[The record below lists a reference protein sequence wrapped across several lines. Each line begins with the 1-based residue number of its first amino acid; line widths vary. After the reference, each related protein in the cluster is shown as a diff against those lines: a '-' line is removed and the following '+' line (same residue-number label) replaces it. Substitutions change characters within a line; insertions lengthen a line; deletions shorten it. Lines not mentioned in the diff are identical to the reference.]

1 MVSPKEDNSLVSL
14 GFSIYPEHHEVPT
27 IKTYMALLKKYGA
40 KRIFMSLLQ
49 IETDDVEMFD
59 KYKEII
65 DYANQLQ
72 MKVIA
77 DISPDFVKQNAWEG
91 QLAEKAKEFGLAG
104 LRLDEDLPLE
114 EIVALTNNDGDL
126 KIELNM
132 STDKKLLTELL
143 ESNANI
149 DNVIGCHNFYP
160 HEFTGLSIEHFN
172 DMSQFYHENGI
183 ETAAF
188 ISSQTAE
195 EGPWPVSEGL
205 PTIEEYRHLPI
216 YQQVQLLKAAGTIDN
231 ILISNQFISEN
242 ELKECLDSLDA
253 TCKHFDVDVIEDITT
268 IERQIVEFEHHYRGD
283 ISSYVLRSTIPRTVY
298 TKDSIPPR
306 DSQSKIV
313 TRGSIIID
321 NDRYLRYKGELQI
334 ALKTFSMS
342 DKANI
347 VGQISPDSLSLLDYL
362 KPWEDF
368 RLRVK
373 RRQ

>member
-1 MVSPKEDNSLVSL
+1 
-14 GFSIYPEHHEVPT
+14 
-27 IKTYMALLKKYGA
+27 MALLKKYGA

-49 IETDDVEMFD
+49 IETDDVEMFG

-104 LRLDEDLPLE
+104 LRLDEALPLE

-149 DNVIGCHNFYP
+149 DNIIGCHNFYP
-160 HEFTGLSIEHFN
+160 HEFTGISIEHFN

-242 ELKECLDSLDA
+242 ELKECLDSLGA
-253 TCKHFDVDVIEDITT
+253 ICKHFDVDVIEDITS
-268 IERQIVEFEHHYRGD
+268 IERQIVAFEHHYRGD

-334 ALKTFSMS
+334 ALKTFSVS